1 MGFGSKGERMD
12 FQDYY
17 GVLGVSKTA
26 TAEEIRS
33 SFRKKAREF
42 HPDVAKDKEK
52 GAEKF
57 KEVNE
62 AYEVLSDPAKR
73 AKYDQMGREV
83 PGGGYGWAGG
93 APRGEAGPGM
103 EEVRFGGTGF
113 SDFFES
119 MFGGMGGVEGI
130 RGAGGRRMARRGSD
144 VEGDLMVSLEEAM
157 QGSVREVTLQR
168 GGGKV
173 ETYRVKVP
181 AGVREGQRIRL
192 AGRGEAGAS
201 GGESGDLYLRVRLA
215 RHPDLRVEGCDLV
228 TDVEMAPWEMVL
240 GGSVPVRTLA
250 GVVRLK
256 VPAGAVAGQ
265 KLRLRGQ
272 GLPRE
277 DGGRGD
283 LYAILQVGV
292 PAEVGPEERK
302 LWEELARKSSWTP
315 KGRE

>member
-1 MGFGSKGERMD
+1 MEY
-12 FQDYY
+12 QDYY
-17 GVLGVSKTA
+17 KVLGVSKTA
-26 TAEEIRS
+26 TPEEIRTA
-33 SFRKKAREF
+33 FRKKAREH
-42 HPDVAKDKEK
+42 HPDVAKDKVK

-73 AKYDQMGREV
+73 AKYDQMGQEV
-83 PGGGYGWAGG
+83 PGGGYGWPGG
-93 APRGEAGPGM
+93 GVRGEAGPGM
-103 EEVRFGGTGF
+103 EEVHFGGTGF

-119 MFGGMGGVEGI
+119 MFGGMGGVEGM
-130 RGAGGRRMARRGSD
+130 RGTGGRRMARRGSD
-144 VEGDLMVSLEEAM
+144 VEGDLLVTLEEVM
-157 QGSVREVTLQR
+157 RGSMREVTLQR

-192 AGRGEAGAS
+192 AGRGEAGAR

-215 RHPDLRVEGCDLV
+215 RHPDLRVEGSDLV

-240 GGSVPVRTLA
+240 GGSVPVRTLE
-250 GVVRLK
+250 GVVMLK
-256 VPAGAVAGQ
+256 VPAGAVGGQ

-283 LYAILQVGV
+283 LYAVLEVGV
-292 PAEVGPEERK
+292 PSEVGTEEK
-302 LWEELARKSSWTP
+302 KAWEDLAKMSRWRP
-315 KGRE
+315 KGRD

>member
-1 MGFGSKGERMD
+1 MD

-33 SFRKKAREF
+33 AFRKKAREH
-42 HPDVAKDKEK
+42 HPDVAKDKVK

-73 AKYDQMGREV
+73 AKYDQVGREV

-93 APRGEAGPGM
+93 VPRGEAGPGM
-103 EEVRFGGTGF
+103 EEVHFGGTGF

-119 MFGGMGGVEGI
+119 MFGGMGGVEGM

-144 VEGDLMVSLEEAM
+144 VEGDLMVTLEEAM
-157 QGSVREVTLQR
+157 GGSIREVTLQR

-215 RHPDLRVEGCDLV
+215 RHPDLRVEGADLV
-228 TDVEMAPWEMVL
+228 TDVEMAPCL
-240 GGSVPVRTLA
+240 GGGGPWGGGGGGEEVVGRVGAEKFLAPQGKGVGDERETISVSS
-250 GVVRLK
+250 
-256 VPAGAVAGQ
+256 
-265 KLRLRGQ
+265 RG
-272 GLPRE
+272 E
-277 DGGRGD
+277 GRGGD
-283 LYAILQVGV
+283 EFSAWGVGSISGDNGKVGV
-292 PAEVGPEERK
+292 GI
-302 LWEELARKSSWTP
+302 L
-315 KGRE
+315 

>member
-1 MGFGSKGERMD
+1 MEY
-12 FQDYY
+12 QDYY
-17 GVLGVSKTA
+17 KVLGVSKTA
-26 TAEEIRS
+26 TPEEIRS
-33 SFRKKAREF
+33 AFRKKAREH
-42 HPDVAKDKEK
+42 HPDVAKDKVK

-73 AKYDQMGREV
+73 AKYDQMGQEV
-83 PGGGYGWAGG
+83 PGGGYGWSGG
-93 APRGEAGPGM
+93 GVRGEAGPGM
-103 EEVRFGGTGF
+103 EEVHFGGTGF

-119 MFGGMGGVEGI
+119 MFGGMGGVEGM
-130 RGAGGRRMARRGSD
+130 RSGGGRRMARRGSD
-144 VEGDLMVSLEEAM
+144 VEGDLLVTLEEVM
-157 QGSVREVTLQR
+157 RGSMREVTLQR

-215 RHPDLRVEGCDLV
+215 RHPDLRVEGSDLV
-228 TDVEMAPWEMVL
+228 ADVEMAPWEMVL
-240 GGSVPVRTLA
+240 GGSVPVRTLE
-250 GVVRLK
+250 GVVMLK

-283 LYAILQVGV
+283 LYAVLEVGV
-292 PAEVGPEERK
+292 PSEVGTEEK
-302 LWEELARKSSWTP
+302 KAWQDLAKMSRWRP
-315 KGRE
+315 KGRD